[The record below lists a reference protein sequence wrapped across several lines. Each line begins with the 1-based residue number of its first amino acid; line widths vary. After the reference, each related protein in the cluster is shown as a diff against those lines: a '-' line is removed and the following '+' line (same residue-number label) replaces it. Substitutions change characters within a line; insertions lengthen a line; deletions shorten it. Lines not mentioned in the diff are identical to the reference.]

1 MENNSNAF
9 LRWHILPLL
18 VRFFFPRPETITRRP
33 VRKVACLRPGKLGDM
48 IVATPLFSALKK
60 QCGIERLAV
69 LCSAAN
75 EVVVR
80 HNPYIDTLRIVN
92 FHRIADILGTI
103 GWLRRQRFDA
113 IMDLTPGFSRT
124 NFLMSYYAGPGI
136 LRVGI
141 EKDLI
146 ADRYHFHVGNRE
158 TPLAERM
165 LDAGELLT
173 GTSFER
179 HRRFE
184 IYTAPDDK
192 EAAAQFVN
200 RHKGKGPIIGINL
213 SAGGE
218 PRQWPYERFAGLVSL
233 LSART
238 PGATMA
244 LIAIGQQRQ
253 WAEVL
258 AAAHPACIAV
268 PQFTFLTITELIG
281 ACSLLISPDTALI
294 HVAAS
299 RGVPVVGLYTS
310 HAENFARWAPYQ
322 EGCAVI
328 QSVNTGSISDI
339 TPEAV
344 CEKTLQVMKK
354 NGIL

>member
-1 MENNSNAF
+1 MEKNSNAF

-18 VRFFFPRPETITRRP
+18 VRFFFPLREPITGRL

-60 QCGIERLAV
+60 QGGIEHLAV

-80 HNPYIDTLRIVN
+80 HNPHLDMLRIVN
-92 FHRIADILGTI
+92 FHRIADIIRTI

-124 NFLMSYYAGPGI
+124 NFLMSYYAGPGT

-141 EKDLI
+141 EKEII
-146 ADRYHFHVGNRE
+146 ADCYHFHVGNRE
-158 TPLAERM
+158 TPLADRI

-173 GTSFER
+173 GSRFER

-200 RHKGKGPIIGINL
+200 RHKGKGPLIGINL
-213 SAGGE
+213 SAGSGS
-218 PRQWPYERFAGLVSL
+218 RQWAYDRFAGLVSL

-238 PGATMA
+238 HGTTMA

-253 WAEVL
+253 WAEGL
-258 AAAHPACIAV
+258 AAAHPACIAA
-268 PQFTFLTITELIG
+268 PQFSFLTITELIG

-328 QSVNTGSISDI
+328 QSANTASINDI
-339 TPEAV
+339 SPEAV
-344 CEKTLQVMKK
+344 CEKTLTLLQNVRA
-354 NGIL
+354 